1 MKKVFKK
8 INFSAIAGGLAGGA
22 AAAVIESVI
31 PDDLMKSD
39 DGSTDASDYI
49 KIGIMAVGGS
59 VISSMS
65 KNNLVQ
71 GLGNGMLGLAGANL
85 YDKIM
90 APKDEWLT
98 TADGVRYRIVNGK
111 KIDENGNVIEGIGRI
126 RRRIHG
132 LGMLPSQLAVGNLPS
147 QNAVGSAR
155 WINRKKVSNVK

>member
-71 GLGNGMLGLAGANL
+71 GVGNGMLGLAGANL

-90 APKDEWLT
+90 APKDDTET
-98 TADGVRYRIVNGK
+98 
-111 KIDENGNVIEGIGRI
+111 KINAKEEGIGRI

>member
-71 GLGNGMLGLAGANL
+71 GVGNGMLGLAGANL

-90 APKDEWLT
+90 APKDDT
-98 TADGVRYRIVNGK
+98 TTKTKTDTTTK
-111 KIDENGNVIEGIGRI
+111 LEGIGRI

>member
-71 GLGNGMLGLAGANL
+71 GVGNGMLGLAGANL

-90 APKDEWLT
+90 APKDDT
-98 TADGVRYRIVNGK
+98 TTKTKNG
-111 KIDENGNVIEGIGRI
+111 ENLEGIGRI